1 MKINLV
7 CYIDIDNVD
16 INTIRKNAINKVNGY
31 DSISDVIQKLYYIS
45 PNANSILIVV
55 GDSDKD
61 YLGVE
66 SNILYDGKLDEYEFD
81 YLPNKFVEYKEL
93 MIIKDSYSEDSKNN
107 IAQNICSKN
116 DEQILPHK
124 FTIVKVVDYI
134 NNTDIKYIINN
145 KFTNSFKMNTPLLN
159 IGDADAGG
167 DVLEQYIRIEPVRSE
182 NERYIYDGLSPGNTY
197 KLKFTLSGDVCTDAS
212 NKHLLAIGDASDNY
226 IYTIVYFYTAEDIRL
241 NSNANINVVS
251 CKINGEDMV
260 DKVSKYEDVIKDR
273 NEVEVVFELKGEN
286 GTKLFINNC
295 CDNHTYR
302 AMTSSSLQNVL
313 IKTI

>member
-1 MKINLV
+1 
-7 CYIDIDNVD
+7 
-16 INTIRKNAINKVNGY
+16 
-31 DSISDVIQKLYYIS
+31 
-45 PNANSILIVV
+45 
-55 GDSDKD
+55 
-61 YLGVE
+61 
-66 SNILYDGKLDEYEFD
+66 
-81 YLPNKFVEYKEL
+81 
-93 MIIKDSYSEDSKNN
+93 
-107 IAQNICSKN
+107 
-116 DEQILPHK
+116 
-124 FTIVKVVDYI
+124 
-134 NNTDIKYIINN
+134 
-145 KFTNSFKMNTPLLN
+145 MNTPLLN